1 MTTKQNKLSYME
13 VRAKGQNP
21 FNNFEGL
28 FFAFSNE
35 QLAKGMKKLGLTMN
49 DTDKIVSI
57 GHGGFLLK
65 SRREAFKEMM
75 DNGDKIMDE
84 WLKDDDNL
92 LQAFVY
98 ELDNHEYC
106 YTYDLEPAV
115 EALGFTMEEVYA
127 DKRMAE
133 ILLKASEICK
143 IKS

>member
-1 MTTKQNKLSYME
+1 MRE
-13 VRAKGQNP
+13 IAQNP
-21 FNNFEGL
+21 FDNFEGL

-35 QLAKGMKKLGLTMN
+35 QLAKGMSKFGLTIK

-65 SRREAFKEMM
+65 SRREAFREMM
-75 DNGDKIMDE
+75 NNSDKIMED

-92 LQAFVY
+92 LEAFIY
-98 ELDNHEYC
+98 ELDNHEYSI
-106 YTYDLEPAV
+106 TWDLEPAV
-115 EALGFTMEEVYA
+115 EALGFTMDEVYA